1 MPGFLELIVE
11 EKAGRESKELGPK
24 QGTVHNLGAGSYSD
38 VNDSTFVT
46 G

>member
-1 MPGFLELIVE
+1 MPGFLGLIVE
-11 EKAGRESKELGPK
+11 EKAGRKSKELGPK
-24 QGTVHNLGAGSYSD
+24 QGAVHNLEAGSYSD